1 MNLVARTLAP
11 AALVTVGVMSATPI
25 RADDNG
31 FFGQRNAYVV
41 TPLVSDLSGK
51 ANVTDPNLKN
61 SWGVAFT
68 PSAGAFWISDNATGL
83 STLYDGAGTIVNLPN
98 NATPVVIPCP
108 PKAGQG
114 SSCPNTASPSGM
126 VWNPSPAFLVP
137 GTTSPAIFLWVTEDG
152 TISAWTTGLNP
163 ANHAVLAVDNSVNPN
178 PTLGAVYKGAVFGVN
193 VNGVFLF
200 ATNFRAGT
208 IDFFYDNYNLVTSGG
223 GFFGSRNPRNPPR
236 TAVPANGAALP
247 R

>member
-1 MNLVARTLAP
+1 MFSPRRRESWKDKYMNLVARTLAT
-11 AALVTVGVMSATPI
+11 AALIAVDVMNTAPV

-31 FFGQRNAYVV
+31 QQNAYVV
-41 TPLVSDLSGK
+41 TPLASDLSGK

-114 SSCPNTASPSGM
+114 SSCPNTASAAAWSGILRRRS
-126 VWNPSPAFLVP
+126 WFQGQRCRQYS
-137 GTTSPAIFLWVTEDG
+137 
-152 TISAWTTGLNP
+152 
-163 ANHAVLAVDNSVNPN
+163 
-178 PTLGAVYKGAVFGVN
+178 
-193 VNGVFLF
+193 
-200 ATNFRAGT
+200 
-208 IDFFYDNYNLVTSGG
+208 
-223 GFFGSRNPRNPPR
+223 FGSPR
-236 TAVPANGAALP
+236 TERYPFGAQA
-247 R
+247 